1 MGYQSGVRWRIGLGV
16 VLALLLAGWLG
27 LAFTTSAGTDAHAF
41 RNAAAKTAQG
51 ALSAVR
57 TARLAGQARLDGRM
71 FDTTLSPVLDN
82 AVRGVA
88 TAEEELAATPA
99 PGPAQAPIRDQ
110 LTRLLDE
117 ASRTVGDLVAAF
129 DRSEDPA
136 ARSAVAALGP
146 LGDRLADFVE
156 EHRP

>member
-57 TARLAGQARLDGRM
+57 TARLPGRSV
-71 FDTTLSPVLDN
+71 TWSPRST
-82 AVRGVA
+82 AAKIPPRG
-88 TAEEELAATPA
+88 
-99 PGPAQAPIRDQ
+99 R
-110 LTRLLDE
+110 RW
-117 ASRTVGDLVAAF
+117 R
-129 DRSEDPA
+129 RS
-136 ARSAVAALGP
+136 ARSATGWPTSSKSTGREEVLRRHARYP
-146 LGDRLADFVE
+146 DRDRRL
-156 EHRP
+156 RRRR